1 MKAGISNQMHR
12 FPRPPVGAE
21 LSPQQALRDDNPL
34 DLVGPFVDLGE
45 RSTPSIVSIKAES
58 IGIPVHLRSPDPRSW
73 SQL

>member
-1 MKAGISNQMHR
+1 M
-12 FPRPPVGAE
+12 GAE
-21 LSPQQALRDDNPL
+21 TSPQQALRDDDPL
-34 DLVGPFVDLGE
+34 YLVRPLVDLGE